1 MGHLRVFY
9 RPGRDQSMKQTN
21 QTKQKNKK
29 ILKAVLVGVLAVAM
43 VVLYC
48 VGSFAFVYGEE
59 KNGIDLGAQGAA
71 IYVADSNTYFWEYQA
86 DQRFDPASIT
96 KLLTC
101 LIVAE
106 TLDMDQ
112 VVTVTS
118 ACLDLPDTWNF
129 LVEGEEVTVKDLM
142 YLALLESHNEA
153 SKMLAIAVSG
163 TEDAF
168 TVLMNQKANEIGC
181 INSEFHNSHGLT
193 VPAGNFSTPKDVC
206 RITAAALANP
216 IVREVCETPTYQ
228 YPVTNK
234 HPEGATLHTTNL
246 FLEGGK
252 YTGSQGEVSVSA
264 IDEVY
269 GGKTG
274 TTVQRVTT
282 MSVGCVVNGVNVMV
296 CIMGDTV
303 DLRYTDIAKLVAYA
317 RANIQPYDVFAK
329 GTEFEGKARVKEGA
343 VKYVDAVAGEDC
355 VINLPEGAS
364 PALVLVEPV
373 YDEVMAPVMEGDV
386 VGHVAVYLADEQVDS
401 VPLVAVKSVEKGWIF
416 SKIGLSNAEAAG
428 IIAGVTVVLILLIWL
443 LSVRAK
449 NKRIARQKREAR
461 IRELALRQMEQEES
475 QKERGWNY

>member
-1 MGHLRVFY
+1 MGHLPDFLR
-9 RPGRDQSMKQTN
+9 QSMKQTSS
-21 QTKQKNKK
+21 KKNDNKRIVK
-29 ILKAVLVGVLAVAM
+29 AILIVVVAVAM

-59 KNGIDLGAQGAA
+59 KNGIDLAAQGAA
-71 IYVADSNTYFWEYQA
+71 IYVADSNTYFWEYNA

-129 LVEGEEVTVKDLM
+129 LVEGEEITVRDLM

-163 TEDAF
+163 SEEAF
-168 TVLMNQKANEIGC
+168 AVLMNQRAHDIGC
-181 INSEFHNSHGLT
+181 VNSEFHNAHGLT
-193 VPAGNFSTPKDVC
+193 VPAGNFSTPKDIC
-206 RITAAALANP
+206 LITAAALDNP
-216 IVREVCETPTYQ
+216 IVREVCGTATYVM
-228 YPVTNK
+228 PATNK

-252 YTGSQGEVSVSA
+252 YTGTDGKISVSA
-264 IDEVY
+264 IPEVY

-274 TTVQRVTT
+274 TTVQQVTT
-282 MSVGCVVNGVNVMV
+282 MSVGCEVNGVDVVV
-296 CIMGDTV
+296 CIMGSTV
-303 DLRYTDIAKLVAYA
+303 NLRYTDIANLVNYA
-317 RANIQPYDVFAK
+317 RANIMPYEVFKK
-329 GTEFEGKARVKEGA
+329 GTEFEGRARVNEGA
-343 VKYVDAVAGEDC
+343 VKYVEAVAGDDC

-364 PALVLVEPV
+364 PALVKVVPE
-373 YDEVMAPVMEGDV
+373 YDENLMAPVNEGDV
-386 VGHVAVYLADEQVDS
+386 VGQAVVYLADERVDS
-401 VPLVAVKSVEKGWIF
+401 VPLVAVEAVEKGWIF
-416 SKIGLSNAEAAG
+416 SKIGLSNMEAAA
-428 IIAGVTVVLILLIWL
+428 ILAGTFLVLVILIWV

-449 NKRIARQKREAR
+449 NKRAARRAREEK
-461 IRELALRQMEQEES
+461 IREIALRQMEQEES
-475 QKERGWNY
+475 QKERGWHY